1 MDHIERLVVGNRVDE
16 DEAVDANG
24 MFGVEDRILILQ
36 GGNGGGSEEMVRRT
50 SRKKTY
56 LTGSVDDVT
65 VVVDPL
71 VVDSLGE
78 DTLDGGVV
86 GLDEVVLNELDDE
99 RRFA

>member
-1 MDHIERLVVGNRVDE
+1 MACLEL
-16 DEAVDANG
+16 
-24 MFGVEDRILILQ
+24 RIVYSSYK
-36 GGNGGGSEEMVRRT
+36 GGNGAGSEEMVRRT

-56 LTGSVDDVT
+56 LAGSVDDVT

-71 VVDSLGE
+71 VVDGLGE

>member
-1 MDHIERLVVGNRVDE
+1 M
-16 DEAVDANG
+16 DANG

-36 GGNGGGSEEMVRRT
+36 GGIGAGSEEMVRRT

-71 VVDSLGE
+71 VVDGLGE

>member
-1 MDHIERLVVGNRVDE
+1 M
-16 DEAVDANG
+16 DANG

-36 GGNGGGSEEMVRRT
+36 GGNGAGSEEMVRRT

-71 VVDSLGE
+71 VVDGLGE

-86 GLDEVVLNELDDE
+86 GLDEVVLDELHDE
-99 RRFA
+99 RGFAWGE